1 MSNMHGT
8 GGKRFFQAE
17 LRPPKV
23 DPSFKNFQPKVTVV
37 DSALG
42 DWMYTVTTTR
52 APELRRYI
60 ISRDV
65 YCMIMNW
72 MKVRGAR
79 GRHHRRRSSTP
90 HPPPRYCS

>member
-1 MSNMHGT
+1 MVYMVWHKFGGTMSNMHGT

-42 DWMYTVTTTR
+42 DWMYT
-52 APELRRYI
+52 LDCY
-60 ISRDV
+60 D
-65 YCMIMNW
+65 Y
-72 MKVRGAR
+72 
-79 GRHHRRRSSTP
+79 
-90 HPPPRYCS
+90 